1 MKKQIASLFVALAV
15 VLLTALPGIGAS
27 HARSFSTT
35 RQFHIQPKKGRS
47 AQFDRIQ
54 AKLTEETAA
63 RDAGLGKM
71 GLLPPGAAVVKPQ
84 RAGNQVK
91 PRRYQSGVT
100 STVGFVSATQI
111 PTGGYVS
118 TNPAL
123 TGDFNGD
130 GKPDL
135 LTVVTTSAG
144 ATSIAASLGNGDGT
158 FQTPQITAIPANESD
173 QFVVGDVNGDGKDD
187 VVIVH
192 EAGNISPSS
201 PSSFDVFL
209 SNGDGTFTFKNNY
222 VVTTNDLAGGL
233 LYDFN
238 GDGKLDA
245 VAVDSAGQ
253 GGGNGNV
260 WVLLGNGDGTFQPA
274 TQIPLSGEAGSGLV
288 FGDFNG
294 DGLLDFADSD
304 YNSGE
309 LTVYL
314 GAQTPGS
321 QGQTFAAA
329 AAYTTPDGVYGSC
342 ANAVGD
348 INGDGHPDIVS
359 ANCNTN
365 TVTVYLNNGSGGFGM
380 GAYYN
385 AAVTPSSGET
395 PVIYPNAVTVADVNG
410 DGFGDIVSV
419 NYLAGDVTVMLGSSS
434 GTVQVPTFGFATGG
448 FPYTAAIV
456 ADLNGDGLPDI
467 LVTDQIYSYAYM
479 KGYGDGTFQAGRD
492 YYAPT
497 TDGGQAYSW
506 DIASGDFNGDGFPD
520 VVIGSACCDS
530 TVGIT
535 VFLSNGDGTLAA
547 GVNYGSGGYYKNVAV
562 GDFNQDGKLD
572 IAAVDFLTGAVQI
585 FNGVGDGTF
594 TAGAL
599 LSTGD
604 TSADKIVVADFNGD
618 GWPDLAVAS
627 NGGSNFVVF
636 LNDTTGNFPATGVP
650 VATFSGATDLVA
662 ADVNGDG
669 KIDLLLPEP
678 QPGNL
683 AVFLGDG
690 LGGFAAE
697 QDYPLGNNPIQIA
710 VGDVNNDGNPDVV
723 ATDQD
728 YNLGMGIVVA
738 LGTGQASLFSAP
750 NSTPYPVTTQNTFA
764 YSPHPEYVQM
774 TDLNG
779 DGNLDLIYTNQQYG
793 TVGVMFGNGDGTF
806 ATPTEY
812 PTDGAATGLTLTD
825 INQDGAMDVVT
836 AGNDLSE
843 AGVLLNNSGTQEL
856 PNYNVTVNANTATVS
871 AGQSAPFTF
880 TLTPRNFYN
889 GTVTFSCAGLPSEA
903 TCSFSNTTLTPNG
916 NPAMTTVLTIATT
929 APSTSSGAIPPM
941 QGNWP
946 GNTML
951 MASFSTFALL
961 GLMVAF
967 RQKKNRRLAI
977 VLNAMIIGAMLIT
990 VGCGGGNGGGN
1001 INPIKSNPGTPTGT
1015 YTITVTATGTAGT
1028 NGGNTSAHNTTLTL
1042 TVQ

>member
-1 MKKQIASLFVALAV
+1 MRNRINRRDFVKLGAAAALQRPLARAVPPTPAEEIFSDRTKEAGIDFVHFNGMSGFHFYPEVMGSGVALFDYDNDGDLDIFLV
-15 VLLTALPGIGAS
+15 QGTMLGPTDKSRLIDRPQLPLRGRLYRNDSVRNADGT
-27 HARSFSTT
+27 STLK
-35 RQFHIQPKKGRS
+35 FV
-47 AQFDRIQ
+47 DV
-54 AKLTEETAA
+54 TEESGIRATGYGMGVTAA
-63 RDAGLGKM
+63 
-71 GLLPPGAAVVKPQ
+71 
-84 RAGNQVK
+84 
-91 PRRYQSGVT
+91 
-100 STVGFVSATQI
+100 
-111 PTGGYVS
+111 
-118 TNPAL
+118 
-123 TGDFNGD
+123 DFNND
-130 GKPDL
+130 GWVDL
-135 LTVVTTSAG
+135 YITNFG
-144 ATSIAASLGNGDGT
+144 HNQMWRNNGDGT
-158 FQTPQITAIPANESD
+158 FSDVTAESGTDVADWSICAAFVDYDRDGWLDLFVANYVDFRFTNLVKCLGPSGA
-173 QFVVGDVNGDGKDD
+173 GDYC
-187 VVIVH
+187 
-192 EAGNISPSS
+192 SPT
-201 PSSFDVFL
+201 SFNPLPNRLFR
-209 SNGDGTFTFKNNY
+209 NRRDGTFED
-222 VVTTNDLAGGL
+222 VTARSGIGSE
-233 LYDFN
+233 FN
-238 GDGKLDA
+238 GA
-245 VAVDSAGQ
+245 M
-253 GGGNGNV
+253 
-260 WVLLGNGDGTFQPA
+260 
-274 TQIPLSGEAGSGLV
+274 
-288 FGDFNG
+288 
-294 DGLLDFADSD
+294 
-304 YNSGE
+304 
-309 LTVYL
+309 
-314 GAQTPGS
+314 
-321 QGQTFAAA
+321 
-329 AAYTTPDGVYGSC
+329 GVVC
-342 ANAVGD
+342 
-348 INGDGHPDIVS
+348 
-359 ANCNTN
+359 
-365 TVTVYLNNGSGGFGM
+365 
-380 GAYYN
+380 
-385 AAVTPSSGET
+385 
-395 PVIYPNAVTVADVNG
+395 
-410 DGFGDIVSV
+410 
-419 NYLAGDVTVMLGSSS
+419 
-434 GTVQVPTFGFATGG
+434 
-448 FPYTAAIV
+448 
-456 ADLNGDGLPDI
+456 
-467 LVTDQIYSYAYM
+467 
-479 KGYGDGTFQAGRD
+479 
-492 YYAPT
+492 
-497 TDGGQAYSW
+497 
-506 DIASGDFNGDGFPD
+506 
-520 VVIGSACCDS
+520 
-530 TVGIT
+530 
-535 VFLSNGDGTLAA
+535 
-547 GVNYGSGGYYKNVAV
+547 
-562 GDFNQDGKLD
+562 
-572 IAAVDFLTGAVQI
+572 
-585 FNGVGDGTF
+585 
-594 TAGAL
+594 
-599 LSTGD
+599 
-604 TSADKIVVADFNGD
+604 ADFNGD

-967 RQKKNRRLAI
+967 RQKKNRRLAM
-977 VLNAMIIGAMLIT
+977 VLGAMALGTMLIT